1 MLIFQNLF
9 RGKRL
14 KICQMKD
21 GKYYWIKKI
30 PKELKQTFNKK
41 EEEIIGKSDI
51 TDLTED
57 EEVEKEQEI
66 NR

>member
-14 KICQMKD
+14 KICQMKG

-30 PKELKQTFNKK
+30 PKELKQAFNKK

-57 EEVEKEQEI
+57 EEVEEEQEI